1 LTTESTVSQHRGV
14 SRPSPLDPADA
25 VRQPVARALDSLI
38 VGAAA
43 SFALSVAAVLTAV
56 ATPDGP
62 LHEAAHFALV
72 GVMGTILVARGIHIL
87 RRERLSDPD
96 PWHRAR
102 AVHRSDAHLA
112 QILTVAVPVAWLGGG
127 LTIIVHHIGVLH
139 GPGLVIG
146 VWLPVAAAVWVL
158 ASFAWHDF
166 CRDRI
171 AAALDESDRKYRE
184 YWRDVADPG

>member
-1 LTTESTVSQHRGV
+1 M
-14 SRPSPLDPADA
+14 SRRSNVDPAQLVA
-25 VRQPVARALDSLI
+25 QPVARALDSLI
-38 VGAAA
+38 IGAAA
-43 SFALSVAAVLTAV
+43 SFAFSVAAVLTAIFSG
-56 ATPDGP
+56 DGP
-62 LHEAAHFALV
+62 LHEIAHFSLV
-72 GVMGTILVARGIHIL
+72 GVMGAVLVARGIHIL
-87 RRERLSDPD
+87 RRERLSEPD
-96 PWHRAR
+96 VWARAR

-112 QILTVAVPVAWLGGG
+112 QVLTVGVPLAWLGGG

-171 AAALDESDRKYRE
+171 AAALDESDRIYRE
-184 YWRDVADPG
+184 YWRNLADPR

>member
-1 LTTESTVSQHRGV
+1 MSRRSTF
-14 SRPSPLDPADA
+14 DPAE
-25 VRQPVARALDSLI
+25 VVSQPVARALDTLI

-43 SFALSVAAVLTAV
+43 SFVLSVTAVLTAV
-56 ATPDGP
+56 LSPDGP
-62 LHEAAHFALV
+62 LHEVAHFALV
-72 GVMGTILVARGIHIL
+72 GVMGAILIARGIHVF
-87 RRERLSDPD
+87 RREPPGAHDA
-96 PWHRAR
+96 WAR
-102 AVHRSDAHLA
+102 AGAVHASDARLA
-112 QILTVAVPVAWLGGG
+112 RILIVAVPLAWLVGG

-146 VWLPVAAAVWVL
+146 VWLPVAAAAWIM

-184 YWRDVADPG
+184 YWLNVADSR